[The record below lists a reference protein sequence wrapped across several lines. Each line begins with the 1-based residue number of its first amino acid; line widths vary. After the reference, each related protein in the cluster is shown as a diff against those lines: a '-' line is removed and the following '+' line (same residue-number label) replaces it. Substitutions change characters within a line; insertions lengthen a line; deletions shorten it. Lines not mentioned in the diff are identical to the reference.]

1 MSFSEQLKHKADE
14 VHLQEKAKDFGD
26 ALVQMAKAAVA
37 AAAGYAQ
44 ENREKVDGAL
54 DKASAKIDE
63 KTGGKHADTVVK
75 VRASVDKGIDK
86 IVEHRDPTTTAPT
99 TPTSTTPASSVP
111 DDTFS
116 AFDNPNEDDSPAGNP
131 T

>member
-1 MSFSEQLKHKADE
+1 MSFGEQLKHKADE

-26 ALVQMAKAAVA
+26 AVVQMAKAAVS

-44 ENREKVDGAL
+44 ENRDKVDGAL
-54 DKASAKIDE
+54 DKASLKIDE
-63 KTGGKHADTVVK
+63 KTGGKHADTVTK

-86 IVEHRDPTTTAPT
+86 LVEQHHGTTAT
-99 TPTSTTPASSVP
+99 TPTPASSVP
-111 DDTFS
+111 DDKHR
-116 AFDNPNEDDSPAGNP
+116 AFDNPNEDESPAGNP

>member
-1 MSFSEQLKHKADE
+1 MSFGEQLKQKADE

-26 ALVQMAKAAVA
+26 AVVQMAKAAVS

-44 ENREKVDGAL
+44 ENRDKVDGAL
-54 DKASAKIDE
+54 DKASLKIDE
-63 KTGGKHADTVVK
+63 KTGGKHADTVTK

-86 IVEHRDPTTTAPT
+86 LVEQHHATTAT
-99 TPTSTTPASSVP
+99 TPTPAASVP
-111 DDTFS
+111 DDKHS
-116 AFDNPNEDDSPAGNP
+116 AFDNPNEDDSAAGNP

>member
-1 MSFSEQLKHKADE
+1 MSFGEQLKHKADE

-26 ALVQMAKAAVA
+26 AVVQMAKAAVA

-44 ENREKVDGAL
+44 ENRDKVDGAL
-54 DKASAKIDE
+54 DKASMKIDE
-63 KTGGKHADTVVK
+63 KTGGKHADTVTK

-86 IVEHRDPTTTAPT
+86 LVEQHHGTAA
-99 TPTSTTPASSVP
+99 TSPTPAASAVP
-111 DDTFS
+111 DDKHS
-116 AFDNPNEDDSPAGNP
+116 AFDDPDDGSSPAGNP